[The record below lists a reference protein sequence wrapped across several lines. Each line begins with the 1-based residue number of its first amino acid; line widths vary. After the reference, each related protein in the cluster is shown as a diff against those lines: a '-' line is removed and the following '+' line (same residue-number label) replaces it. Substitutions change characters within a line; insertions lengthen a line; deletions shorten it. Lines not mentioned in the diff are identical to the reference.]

1 MERKNVRAGNTEIIT
16 KISQIIIN
24 ANDFPDHPCR
34 DSSKAAAISVK
45 RNAGHLLHRRENNC
59 CIVFIPEQE
68 GPVYNRHTDQHNY

>member
-34 DSSKAAAISVK
+34 DSGKAAAISVK
-45 RNAGHLLHRRENNC
+45 EECRP
-59 CIVFIPEQE
+59 FII
-68 GPVYNRHTDQHNY
+68 